1 MIIKNIHRTVHN
13 ATIDAMLA
21 MKKIFQPVS
30 LILLVVAFWSFVLKA
45 VGTSS
50 IYNIDFVREN
60 YSLVETVINQNRT
73 IFIVGFI
80 LMFIA
85 FGGIEDKDGNPVDI
99 RQYKK

>member
-1 MIIKNIHRTVHN
+1 MIIKNIYRTVHN

-21 MKKIFQPVS
+21 VRKIFQPVS
-30 LILLVVAFWSFVLKA
+30 VILLIVAFWSFVLEA
-45 VGTSS
+45 VGISV
-50 IYNIDFVREN
+50 IYNIDFFREN
-60 YSLVETVINQNRT
+60 YSLVEAVMNQNRT
-73 IFIVGFI
+73 IFLVGFF